1 VWGVALAAVA
11 VGLSNFAA
19 SIGIGMSGVDA
30 KLRVRIGLIFGFF
43 EAAMPLAGLVLGHG
57 LAASLGAASASIGGG
72 LLVLTGIW
80 TVAQGRLTTSEAPS
94 VASQPSRLVVAGAA
108 LSIDNLVIGFGLGA
122 YKVPVVLAAVL
133 IAAVSVAMS
142 LVGLEVGNRLG
153 ASVERWSAEIGG
165 IVLILVGVA
174 IATHSSDVRTAC
186 DPQSSLSASAMISR
200 GPEGQSRYRHVQ
212 LMKTRSRFRKPTK

>member
-57 LAASLGAASASIGGG
+57 LAASLGAASASVGGG
-72 LLVLTGIW
+72 LLVVTGIW
-80 TVAQGRLTTSEAPS
+80 TVTQGRRTTTASPS
-94 VASQPSRLVVAGAA
+94 AASQPSRLVVAGAA

-153 ASVERWSAEIGG
+153 SSVERWSAEIGG

-174 IATHSSDVRTAC
+174 IAAR
-186 DPQSSLSASAMISR
+186 L
-200 GPEGQSRYRHVQ
+200 
-212 LMKTRSRFRKPTK
+212 F

>member
-1 VWGVALAAVA
+1 MWGVALAAVA

-43 EAAMPLAGLVLGHG
+43 EAAMPLAGLAIGHG
-57 LAASLGAASASIGGG
+57 LAASLGAASASVGGG

-80 TVAQGRLTTSEAPS
+80 TVAQGRRTTTASPS
-94 VASQPSRLVVAGAA
+94 AAEPGRLVVAGAA

-165 IVLILVGVA
+165 VVLILVGVA
-174 IATHSSDVRTAC
+174 IAAR
-186 DPQSSLSASAMISR
+186 L
-200 GPEGQSRYRHVQ
+200 
-212 LMKTRSRFRKPTK
+212 F